1 MAEPVRKS
9 GVRVAIDVR
18 RCGDCL
24 LDIVQ
29 VRRHVRLERQNVRV
43 PLAACQHDRPSLV
56 IEGVNE
62 PVVGKL
68 PFWRPSHDLAWSS

>member
-1 MAEPVRKS
+1 MADSVPKF
-9 GVRVAIDVR
+9 GVRIAVDEPW
-18 RCGDCL
+18 CGDCL

-29 VRRHVRLERQNVRV
+29 VRRHVRLEPQDVRV
-43 PLAACQHDRPSLV
+43 PLAACQHDRPPLV

-62 PVVGKL
+62 PVIGKL